1 MSIETPATIS
11 ATAQLGQ
18 RFIIRFCLE
27 SDATFGR
34 GDGVI
39 GLIDREVEHDADG
52 LPFLRG
58 RTLKGLLNEECANL
72 LYALE
77 QIAGYEGAVTQR
89 WRNSAKRLFGAPGS
103 DVTGNAGLR
112 FGDAQLPATIR
123 NTVRY
128 ELRERA
134 LPQSTERLQP
144 TDILN
149 SLTAIRR
156 QTALD
161 EMGVPITGSLRSMRV
176 ILRQTQFEADIVYTL
191 RSQDNNLPATE
202 QPKIEQP
209 KTEQLAEWQADDL
222 ALLSTVICAWRR
234 AGAGRNRGRGKLK
247 ATLHNAQGDNITATS
262 LAHFETSLSI
272 QKEGQP

>member
-1 MSIETPATIS
+1 MSEATSSSTQI
-11 ATAQLGQ
+11 GQ
-18 RFIIRFCLE
+18 HLIIRFCLE

-77 QIAGYEGAVTQR
+77 QIVGYAETAT

-103 DVTGNAGLR
+103 DVLANAGLR
-112 FGDAQLPATIR
+112 FGDAQLPAAIR
-123 NTVRY
+123 NTVHY
-128 ELRERA
+128 ELWDHV

-161 EMGVPITGSLRSMRV
+161 EMGVPVIGSLRSMRV
-176 ILRQTQFEADIVYTL
+176 ILRQTQFEADVIYTARL
-191 RSQDNNLPATE
+191 QACDPPAAEPPTAE
-202 QPKIEQP
+202 QWK
-209 KTEQLAEWQADDL
+209 AWQTDDL
-222 ALLSTVICAWRR
+222 ALLAAVVCTWRR

-247 ATLHNAQGDNITATS
+247 ATLHNAQGDDITSAG
-262 LAHFETSLSI
+262 LAHFEASLPV
-272 QKEGQP
+272 QKEEKP